1 MHTNISSPIAIII
14 DVTVYKNNTSNAT
27 NNIIGLWYKQYMTH
41 WAIMSTNI
49 IKPYRIDILLIYLTM
64 MYLCLIHTLI
74 ILLYIYFFMAGACI
88 NTNFFN
94 REMPFLNNSKQ
105 TRDANSINANFVIN
119 NNWNNQQTCLT
130 SRKCHWRLEKLN
142 NDFLY
147 YLVIVWK
154 RSSLYKVPLIIIIT
168 NINLDYLR

>member
-49 IKPYRIDILLIYLTM
+49 IKLYRIDILLIYLTM

-74 ILLYIYFFMAGACI
+74 ILLYIYVSWQGHVSTQTFLTEKCLFWI
-88 NTNFFN
+88 IVSK
-94 REMPFLNNSKQ
+94 REMRILYVF
-105 TRDANSINANFVIN
+105 N
-119 NNWNNQQTCLT
+119 NNWNIQQDYLT
-130 SRKCHWRLEKLN
+130 SRKCRWRLEKLISK
-142 NDFLY
+142 FLY

-154 RSSLYKVPLIIIIT
+154 RSSLYKVPLI
-168 NINLDYLR
+168 

>member
-1 MHTNISSPIAIII
+1 MYWNKLLLHTNISSPKAIII

-49 IKPYRIDILLIYLTM
+49 IKLYRIDILLIYLTM

-94 REMPFLNNSKQ
+94 REMPFLNNRKQ
-105 TRDANSINANFVIN
+105 TRDANSVNANFVIN
-119 NNWNNQQTCLT
+119 NNWNNQQNLFNIEEMPLMT
-130 SRKCHWRLEKLN
+130 RKIDQWIFN
-142 NDFLY
+142 F
-147 YLVIVWK
+147 YLVVVWK
-154 RSSLYKVPLIIIIT
+154 RSSL
-168 NINLDYLR
+168 